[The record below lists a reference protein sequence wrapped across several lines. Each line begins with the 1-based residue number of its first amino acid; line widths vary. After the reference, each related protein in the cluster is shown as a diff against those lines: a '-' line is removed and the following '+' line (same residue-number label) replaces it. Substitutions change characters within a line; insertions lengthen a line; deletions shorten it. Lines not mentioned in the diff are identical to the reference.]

1 VRSAAETATV
11 LSSRKT
17 PTTHNITIM
26 GLSVAVALVVA
37 TIELGALIPSELD
50 LSGSFWSGFSTS
62 T

>member
-1 VRSAAETATV
+1 MV